1 MFLYY
6 LLFSLNYLNQNLRKR
21 SLELEVNLLIK
32 VHILFELKHRYYF
45 KKFELL
51 QLIKTALDN
60 NFMNTNLSILLIDD
74 ESAIQRILKQ
84 YFYDKH
90 EVVTHNNGREA
101 LIWLYQGNLPDI
113 IIADINM
120 PILNGQG
127 FIKEIKSSGLYSKI
141 PVIMLSG
148 EDKSE
153 IRIKC
158 LNAGADDFM
167 LKPFNP
173 KELEARLHAVL
184 RRANP
189 VYAV

>member
-1 MFLYY
+1 
-6 LLFSLNYLNQNLRKR
+6 
-21 SLELEVNLLIK
+21 
-32 VHILFELKHRYYF
+32 
-45 KKFELL
+45 
-51 QLIKTALDN
+51 
-60 NFMNTNLSILLIDD
+60 MNTNLSILLIDD
-74 ESAIQRILKQ
+74 ESAIQQILKQ
-84 YFYDKH
+84 YFKDKY

-127 FIKEIKSSGLYSKI
+127 FIKEIKSSGLYANI

-153 IRIKC
+153 VRIKC

-167 LKPFNP
+167 MKPFNP
-173 KELEARLHAVL
+173 RELEARLHAVL
-184 RRANP
+184 RRVNP
-189 VYAV
+189 VYAI